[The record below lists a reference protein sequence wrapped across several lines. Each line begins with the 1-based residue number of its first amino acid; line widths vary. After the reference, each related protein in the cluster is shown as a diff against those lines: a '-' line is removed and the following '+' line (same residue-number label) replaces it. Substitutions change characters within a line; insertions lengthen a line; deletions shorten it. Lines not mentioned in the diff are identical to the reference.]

1 MERRTF
7 LKLAALVPGLA
18 LAGCGG
24 SKTLLS
30 PKDPTMLSIWH
41 VYGEQ
46 ADSPMNRLLTEFND
60 TVGREK
66 GILLNVTNMTNSAAI
81 GGQLQ
86 DAKAG
91 KPGALNL
98 PDLFSAHPADAS
110 ALGIENLV
118 DWNDWFTAEDMAAY
132 VPGFVQDGIIEGR
145 QVVFPVSKSTQ
156 LIFLNGSQYARF
168 AADTGAQL
176 STLATWD
183 GFFEMAGAYRQWSQ
197 GKPFCAL
204 DYPLRLVE
212 LNALEQGS
220 GKLYKG
226 SWYDLTNETF
236 RASWMEF
243 ARALVQGD
251 ILISDLYSNT
261 QVMTGETL
269 AGLGSSAAILYYN
282 DFVTYPD
289 NTTEPTD
296 LLLAPLPHAAG
307 TATPLMPQ
315 AGVACAPLR
324 PPTRKPK
331 PPPCSCAGS
340 PNSSAIWNLLP
351 IPATCRCP
359 APPLT
364 PLRTIPLSSRAI
376 SGCTT
381 STTKCASRTPPCP
394 NRASW
399 GTTPR
404 PKPCTT
410 ACASARRTTPSALR
424 TAKRWKPLPRKHGS
438 CCVTMPEPA
447 AQPERRDF
455 DALC

>member
-86 DAKAG
+86 DAKVG
-91 KPGALNL
+91 KPGALDL
-98 PDLFSAHPADAS
+98 PDLFSAHSADAS

-132 VPGFVQDGIIEGR
+132 VPGFVQDGMIDGR

-168 AADTGAQL
+168 AADTEAQL

-204 DYPLRLVE
+204 DYPPASGGAERAGAGQRRAV
-212 LNALEQGS
+212 Q
-220 GKLYKG
+220 GKLVR
-226 SWYDLTNETF
+226 SDQRDLPRF
-236 RASWMEF
+236 VDGVCPGAGAGRY
-243 ARALVQGD
+243 
-251 ILISDLYSNT
+251 SDLGPVL
-261 QVMTGETL
+261 QH
-269 AGLGSSAAILYYN
+269 AG
-282 DFVTYPD
+282 DD
-289 NTTEPTD
+289 
-296 LLLAPLPHAAG
+296 
-307 TATPLMPQ
+307 
-315 AGVACAPLR
+315 
-324 PPTRKPK
+324 
-331 PPPCSCAGS
+331 
-340 PNSSAIWNLLP
+340 
-351 IPATCRCP
+351 
-359 APPLT
+359 
-364 PLRTIPLSSRAI
+364 
-376 SGCTT
+376 
-381 STTKCASRTPPCP
+381 
-394 NRASW
+394 
-399 GTTPR
+399 
-404 PKPCTT
+404 
-410 ACASARRTTPSALR
+410 
-424 TAKRWKPLPRKHGS
+424 
-438 CCVTMPEPA
+438 
-447 AQPERRDF
+447 RRD
-455 DALC
+455 AGGPWQLCGHPLLQ

>member
-7 LKLAALVPGLA
+7 LKLAAVLPGLV
-18 LAGCGG
+18 LASCGG

-30 PKDPTMLSIWH
+30 AKDPTMLSIWH

-60 TVGREK
+60 TVGKEK

-81 GGQLQ
+81 GSQLQ
-86 DAKAG
+86 DAKAD
-91 KPGALNL
+91 KPGALDL
-98 PDLFSAHPADAS
+98 PDLFSAHASDAS
-110 ALGIENLV
+110 ALGIETLV

-132 VPGFVQDGIIEGR
+132 VPGFVQDGIIDGR

-212 LNALEQGS
+212 LNALEQG
-220 GKLYKG
+220 GGELYKG

-243 ARALVQGD
+243 AKALVQGN
-251 ILISDLYSNT
+251 ILVSDLYSNT

-282 DFVTYPD
+282 DVVTYPD

-296 LLLAPLPHAAG
+296 LMLAPLPHAAG

-315 AGVACAPLR
+315 AGVGLCAFKTTDQKAEAAAVFLR
-324 PPTRKPK
+324 WLTEHR
-331 PPPCSCAGS
+331 
-340 PNSSAIWNLLP
+340 SAIWNLPP
-351 IPATCRCP
+351 IPGICRCLVM
-359 APPLT
+359 PLM
-364 PLRTIPLSSRAI
+364 PLRTIRSSSRAI
-376 SGCTT
+376 SGCTMF
-381 STTKCASRTPPCP
+381 TTRCASRIPRCP
-394 NRASW
+394 SRASW
-399 GTTPR
+399 DTMPRRKPSTTV
-404 PKPCTT
+404 
-410 ACASARRTTPSALR
+410 CASARRTTPGVWPM
-424 TAKRWKPLPRKHGS
+424 AKRWRL
-438 CCVTMPEPA
+438 
-447 AQPERRDF
+447 
-455 DALC
+455 

>member
-7 LKLAALVPGLA
+7 LKLAAVLPGLV

-30 PKDPTMLSIWH
+30 AKDPTMLSIWH

-60 TVGREK
+60 TVGKEK

-81 GGQLQ
+81 GSQLQ
-86 DAKAG
+86 DAKAD
-91 KPGALNL
+91 KPGALDL
-98 PDLFSAHPADAS
+98 PDLFSAHASDAS
-110 ALGIENLV
+110 ALGIETLV

-132 VPGFVQDGIIEGR
+132 VPGFVQDGIIDGR

-168 AADTGAQL
+168 AADTGTQL

-220 GKLYKG
+220 GELYKG

-315 AGVACAPLR
+315 AGVGLCAFKTTGQKAEAAAVFLR
-324 PPTRKPK
+324 
-331 PPPCSCAGS
+331 
-340 PNSSAIWNLLP
+340 W
-351 IPATCRCP
+351 
-359 APPLT
+359 LT
-364 PLRTIPLSSRAI
+364 
-376 SGCTT
+376 
-381 STTKCASRTPPCP
+381 
-394 NRASW
+394 
-399 GTTPR
+399 
-404 PKPCTT
+404 
-410 ACASARRTTPSALR
+410 
-424 TAKRWKPLPRKHGS
+424 
-438 CCVTMPEPA
+438 E
-447 AQPERRDF
+447 Q
-455 DALC
+455 

>member
-81 GGQLQ
+81 GGQRQ

-91 KPGALNL
+91 KPGALDL
-98 PDLFSAHPADAS
+98 PDLFSAHSADAS

-132 VPGFVQDGIIEGR
+132 VPGFVQDGIIDGQ

-296 LLLAPLPHAAG
+296 LLLAPLPGLLPDVLSTDVKAGILSLLEISCITRMPVMQLSLLPVVCGLLSFGGICVFMQLLASGGNWMHKAEFLAMRLLAALLSAGLCKLAAPFWMRNVAVSAFAG
-307 TATPLMPQ
+307 TMRMTQSATPL
-315 AGVACAPLR
+315 
-324 PPTRKPK
+324 
-331 PPPCSCAGS
+331 
-340 PNSSAIWNLLP
+340 LP
-351 IPATCRCP
+351 ILLVLMTFM
-359 APPLT
+359 
-364 PLRTIPLSSRAI
+364 ILSQKKLDNSA
-376 SGCTT
+376 
-381 STTKCASRTPPCP
+381 K
-394 NRASW
+394 
-399 GTTPR
+399 
-404 PKPCTT
+404 
-410 ACASARRTTPSALR
+410 ACYN
-424 TAKRWKPLPRKHGS
+424 K
-438 CCVTMPEPA
+438 M
-447 AQPERRDF
+447 
-455 DALC
+455 